1 MDALARRD
9 ALFSRLHASYLK
21 PLGYK
26 KAGAW
31 SRVSA
36 PPLHWGVYLR
46 SSRWNTRDHVTFWV
60 DICVLHEG
68 FAELFYGRSATQLT
82 ESAPAMVNIELGRLL
97 SPLVP
102 QWTIDKSTSV
112 DVLETRICEAF
123 ESRGLPVLKQ
133 CETLDGVVEFFKSHP
148 AGWAVVAP
156 LAAGV
161 YVLLGRLKDAMKALD
176 EAKSAA
182 RNEQG
187 RAWVESLETRM
198 LANSRMQPTRGK
210 RAARG

>member
-60 DICVLHEG
+60 DICVLRKIVDPTHRIRARHGE
-68 FAELFYGRSATQLT
+68 YRTR
-82 ESAPAMVNIELGRLL
+82 APSQSV
-97 SPLVP
+97 SPP
-102 QWTIDKSTSV
+102 MDNRQID
-112 DVLETRICEAF
+112 ER
-123 ESRGLPVLKQ
+123 
-133 CETLDGVVEFFKSHP
+133 
-148 AGWAVVAP
+148 
-156 LAAGV
+156 
-161 YVLLGRLKDAMKALD
+161 
-176 EAKSAA
+176 
-182 RNEQG
+182 
-187 RAWVESLETRM
+187 
-198 LANSRMQPTRGK
+198 
-210 RAARG
+210 